1 MERRYLLIIW
11 NKNRSKGGV
20 SMNLKAV
27 GQRIQQARR
36 NKNLT
41 QEQLAEIVGL
51 SPTHISVIER
61 GGKPTKITNLVEIAN
76 ALGVSADELLV
87 DVLDNTA
94 KAESN
99 MIYEEMAGLSPKQQS
114 LAMKLF
120 RVIVEELKDV

>member
-1 MERRYLLIIW
+1 
-11 NKNRSKGGV
+11 
-20 SMNLKAV
+20 MNLKAV

-36 NKNLT
+36 NSGLT

-51 SPTHISVIER
+51 SPTHVSVIER
-61 GGKPTKITNLVEIAN
+61 GAKPTKVTNLVAIAN

-99 MIYEEMAGLSPKQQS
+99 MIYDEIANLSPKQQS
-114 LAMKLF
+114 LVMKLL
-120 RVIVEELKDV
+120 RAIVEELKSE